1 MVLKHFLLQVFYIDF
16 GNEEEVATSS
26 LYRMPSELIRLPA
39 LCVSLTVDPSVV
51 DGAKYGN
58 TEKNIARAYKT
69 LSEVEKLFIS
79 LNQQKE
85 VTFYDHNNI
94 RIHIKLSKKKEKL
107 SSGFCLDTIEE
118 KEELNSSVDADCQSH
133 FVQEVVSS
141 LLHGR
146 LNIEEDPDLEEGGE
160 GLRDATSCDEEV
172 PSIIASVEDNDVIEA
187 GEDNLEVEVKDEERR
202 EEPTVVHTA
211 TTTIELE
218 LESAPVPVEDCC
230 KEAASDIIGGKQ
242 VSVENDEDGV
252 SDPMSSRATVEGASS
267 EGSGQFQEQ
276 GVDQANNEL
285 ESDNASSPEGKDPKY
300 IVTNG
305 YGRQRRNSST
315 RRNKSFNAKGQKP
328 PMKGKVEPKI
338 IGEWRVGD
346 SVLAFWTHD
355 GVWRKGIIHD
365 LDLVTQDVFI
375 VAAED
380 VGVKATRSNVK
391 DLRPPN
397 IPADLLNY
405 VEEELC
411 EKTLV
416 KEENNNGRRRVDRRE
431 NTISNEAIDH
441 IISSIGEV
449 PVQEILEESNL
460 EVLSTL
466 IPRMNKSQIQTM
478 ISIVCEHISHFLT
491 SSSNSF
497 SLVETLLHSGCD
509 QDKRRIL
516 GSSMTL
522 LPKLLS
528 SEAGYC
534 SLVSLLSSW
543 PHFMELE
550 SSVVTHE
557 DVVLLGSTLFGIKF
571 MTTYLSIKGFLS
583 RTFLDLIVA
592 TFDTLRTQRHADQL
606 LITLARVG
614 SGTVSSWMCDNFE
627 SIVRVNDIIKGE
639 FSCRIIPQLDQAAVA
654 AITRFLLRRN
664 LMMTGSLS
672 PVGSRLLVP
681 LVRSVMRMEAEA
693 ELRSAVLLDLGRHA
707 AELCRSQH
715 GVAVIKSLDGFI

>member
-1 MVLKHFLLQVFYIDF
+1 
-16 GNEEEVATSS
+16 
-26 LYRMPSELIRLPA
+26 MPSELIRLPA

-69 LSEVEKLFIS
+69 LFEVEKLFIS

-146 LNIEEDPDLEEGGE
+146 LNIEEDPELEEECE
-160 GLRDATSCDEEV
+160 GLRDAASCDEEV
-172 PSIIASVEDNDVIEA
+172 PSIIASVHDNDVIEA
-187 GEDNLEVEVKDEERR
+187 GEDILEVEVKDEEIRETFN
-202 EEPTVVHTA
+202 EEPTDMHTA
-211 TTTIELE
+211 TTTNELK
-218 LESAPVPVEDCC
+218 LEPAPASVEDCC
-230 KEAASDIIGGKQ
+230 KEAASDMIEEKQ

-276 GVDQANNEL
+276 GVERANNEF
-285 ESDNASSPEGKDPKY
+285 ESDNSSSPDGKEPKY
-300 IVTNG
+300 IASNG
-305 YGRQRRNSST
+305 YGRPRRNSST
-315 RRNKSFNAKGQKP
+315 RRNKSFNTKGHSQKP
-328 PMKGKVEPKI
+328 SMKAKVEPKI

-365 LDLVTQDVFI
+365 LDLETQDVFI

-405 VEEELC
+405 VEEELT
-411 EKTLV
+411 EKMLV
-416 KEENNNGRRRVDRRE
+416 TEENNNGKRRVDRKE
-431 NTISNEAIDH
+431 NSISNEAIDH
-441 IISSIGEV
+441 IVSSIGEV

-478 ISIVCEHISHFLT
+478 IAVVCEHISQFLT

-516 GSSMTL
+516 GSAMTR

-550 SSVVTHE
+550 SSVTLGH
-557 DVVLLGSTLFGIKF
+557 VVLLGSTLFGIKF
-571 MTTYLSIKGFLS
+571 MTTYLSIKGYLS

-606 LITLARVG
+606 LGTLARVG
-614 SGTVSSWMCDNFE
+614 SDTVSSWLCDNFE
-627 SIVRVNDIIKGE
+627 SIVRVNDVIKGE
-639 FSCRIIPQLDQAAVA
+639 FGRRIIPQLDQAAVA
-654 AITRFLLRRN
+654 TITRFLLRRN

-672 PVGSRLLVP
+672 PAGSRLLVP
-681 LVRSVMRMEAEA
+681 LVRSVMGMEAGA